1 MSETKKPTFT
11 FVKEGVYYFSRRI
24 PCDLKPQYTS
34 PRIAFS
40 LRTRSARVA
49 EARARNAAG
58 KLDDYW
64 FHLRSQVTEI
74 PGKHMLRR
82 MQDGASPIA
91 TLYDSPTPSEFV
103 LLSEAVAT
111 YLRLKGQ
118 GRPVTFHRAAERAC
132 GYLIDVCGDKHL
144 DAYTRA
150 DANRFRDE
158 LVEKGLAGSSI
169 TRVLGTVRAITNFA
183 ASELGLQFNNPFS
196 GVYFDRSSGVSDRK
210 TIPTE
215 TLRAVQEQCRQAD
228 DDLRWLV
235 ALVSDTGMRLAE
247 AAGLAKSDFIAD
259 DEGNLH
265 VSVQPHPWRRLKT
278 KGSRRL
284 VPLEGTARWAADRL
298 LEHSDSSPFA
308 FPRYNKGDMTN
319 ANSASAA
326 LNKWLKEQ
334 TGGNYTMHG
343 FRHAMRDRLRA
354 VECPADVVDQVGGW
368 QSEGVGQ
375 SYGTGYPLSVL
386 RRWLKAVA

>member
-1 MSETKKPTFT
+1 MSETKSPTFT
-11 FVKEGVYYFSRRI
+11 FVKEGVYYFSRRV
-24 PCDLKPQYTS
+24 PSDLKPQYTS

-64 FHLRSQVTEI
+64 FHLRAQVAEI

-82 MQDGASPIA
+82 MQDGTSAITALP
-91 TLYDSPTPSEFV
+91 DSPAASEFV

-150 DANRFRDE
+150 DANRFRDD
-158 LVEKGLAGSSI
+158 LVERGLAGSSI

-228 DDLRWLV
+228 DELRWLV

-247 AAGLAKSDFIAD
+247 AAGLAKSDFVFD

-298 LEHSDSSPFA
+298 LEQSGGSPFA
-308 FPRYNKGDMTN
+308 FPRYNKGDTTN

-334 TGGNYTMHG
+334 TQSDYTMHG

-354 VECPADVVDQVGGW
+354 VECPADVVDQIGGW